1 MGRFTIPALV
11 VFPGK
16 ETRMIYWPANLEDFD
31 VHIPNAAG
39 YAPQPGDPLP
49 ALSIRSNVDLEVF
62 HTEMAFDSVTPLY
75 FHGHVESLDADLAPG
90 EYTYKLALG
99 WGGPVLSGGI
109 LVIGDYKPA
118 DSIQY
123 ETPITYEQY
132 QPE

>member
-1 MGRFTIPALV
+1 
-11 VFPGK
+11 
-16 ETRMIYWPANLEDFD
+16 MIYWPITADEFD
-31 VHIPNAAG
+31 IYIPNASG
-39 YAPQPGDPLP
+39 YAPLESDSRPVLTV
-49 ALSIRSNVDLEVF
+49 RSNVDLEVF
-62 HTEMAFDSVTPLY
+62 HSEMEFDTVTPLY

-99 WGGPVLSGGI
+99 LGGPVLSEGI